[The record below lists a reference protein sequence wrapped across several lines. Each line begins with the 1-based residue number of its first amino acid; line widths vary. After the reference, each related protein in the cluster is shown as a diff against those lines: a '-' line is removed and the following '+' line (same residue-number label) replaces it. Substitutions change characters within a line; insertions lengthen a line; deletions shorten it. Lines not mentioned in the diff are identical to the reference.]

1 MLPMTQSQSAAT
13 GGHHARRFV
22 MLGMCVA
29 ALLVGKASLTASDSE
44 VAVHEKDGVYEVRAA
59 FSVPRPASVVAAVL
73 TDYAANSR
81 LHARSSIEPGP

>member
-1 MLPMTQSQSAAT
+1 MTQSQSAAT

-59 FSVPRPASVVAAVL
+59 FSVPRPA
-73 TDYAANSR
+73 
-81 LHARSSIEPGP
+81 RS